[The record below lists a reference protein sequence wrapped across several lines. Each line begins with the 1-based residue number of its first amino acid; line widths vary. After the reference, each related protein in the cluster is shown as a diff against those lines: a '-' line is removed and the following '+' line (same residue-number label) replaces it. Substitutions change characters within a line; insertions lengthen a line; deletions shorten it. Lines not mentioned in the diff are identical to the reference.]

1 VPRPTGDPRPIDVGY
16 TQAASAAFTTHLQ
29 PHLPAGKKFR
39 FIYTSGAASEK
50 DQSRTLWANAAGRH
64 SRGAAETAL
73 LQFARESEAQYEGFV
88 VRPGVVYSK
97 SWMIVNWDYTISL
110 EWLALAMLSLAKN
123 GGESRIF
130 ENREMVEIGRRV
142 LSERRG

>member
-1 VPRPTGDPRPIDVGY
+1 
-16 TQAASAAFTTHLQ
+16 
-29 PHLPAGKKFR
+29 
-39 FIYTSGAASEK
+39 
-50 DQSRTLWANAAGRH
+50 
-64 SRGAAETAL
+64 
-73 LQFARESEAQYEGFV
+73 V